1 MKNKLYFLLGLLSFF
16 MIISCNFQIPQKITV
31 KTSPTVK
38 ASAGTV
44 DLKVEDFITV
54 EKIKDMVS
62 KTEVEG
68 LNVMEYK
75 NSNTEAMTFLVHYP
89 LEKVSFDISEQ
100 ISQIQSSLENMN
112 FTLDSE
118 SSSTSFQIPDINQS
132 FDQTTTVEL
141 SASIIEE
148 INNGMKPISLSY
160 YDEGSGTT
168 IGFIPETGTTDYYS
182 QTFGGLEDEI
192 SHIKFSMENDEDEVL
207 AEKIIF
213 GENSQIIITFD
224 QIESNNPGSAN
235 PYTVEITSF
244 GLRDAEGKV
253 IVQNTSI
260 STELTDENPQ
270 IVLDMSDITLPT
282 VSYIFFGIRTKGG
295 NPTPEPLHTTT
306 ARVSIS
312 ETTTIKEV
320 TGFSLKEEDGETDK
334 VINYDIPTQ
343 TIDLSSF
350 EGIDMFKDAEI
361 EDGNITINF
370 DLPDVENWNGI
381 NAFLNLSVLQE
392 DGLNIIQN
400 DIDLITT
407 QTLTIPLNDQI
418 INTNSITIS
427 GNAQFSV
434 TNPGTDGTPSKITF
448 EELGKI
454 SIGILG
460 NVDINKFSTATV
472 KIPSEYI
479 SKLQQNQQIEVPA
492 DLKTWV
498 KEIAFDEL
506 SVKFEID
513 TTLPLNNEIRIN
525 VSSTAFEL
533 NESFSL
539 LRTDESTTLVDK
551 IEKTNFTI
559 LPREL
564 GDYFDFTIGIALPN
578 QTVIG
583 GETYTTISNIAS
595 GETISF
601 QVKEITPVI
610 DWNKI
615 IVSPEE
621 EMGSFSGMY
630 PQETDEN
637 GEAVPGIDISVLG
650 DYLKNLEFN
659 EVSAHIYLSSPLFK
673 EIMSRAEKS
682 GLSGKVWATY
692 KTSEEDLEGQT
703 EYFVDSAEDEE
714 LVKFVETPVIDST
727 LTTYTEKLPTP
738 SAEVDF
744 ANILNT
750 HPMDLRLNYDFALD
764 EITILPEDLETLSE
778 NAAELKV
785 DIILLLPL
793 ELNIA
798 EGMSNAEIDLSQFI
812 YPSESEESEGG
823 SEGSTED
830 TEETVKDL
838 LGRTEPFE
846 IDQIKE
852 FLKDFSISLEF
863 DYENNLGI
871 ACSVVMED
879 TAENT
884 KLPKKEFSIRKTAS
898 SEKIKL
904 TKDEMEYVLTTY
916 PFAPDLKLLITDDIK
931 IPSFDKS
938 PSIKMTVKMAVY
950 ADVDYTLDLTGNG
963 EE

>member
-1 MKNKLYFLLGLLSFF
+1 MKNKLYFLLGLLSLF

-141 SASIIEE
+141 SASVIEE

-160 YDEGSGTT
+160 YDEGSGIN
-168 IGFIPETGTTDYYS
+168 IGFIPETGRTDYYS

-192 SHIKFSMENDEDEVL
+192 SHIKFSMENDEDEAL

-213 GENSQIIITFD
+213 GENSKIIITFD
-224 QIESNNPGSAN
+224 QIVSNNPESAN

-244 GLRDAEGKV
+244 GLRDAEGNV

-270 IVLDMSDITLPT
+270 IVLDMSNITLPT

-295 NPTPEPLHTTT
+295 DPTPEPLHTTT

-320 TGFSLKEEDGETDK
+320 TGFSLKEEDGETDTI
-334 VINYDIPTQ
+334 INYAIPTQ

-350 EGIDMFKDAEI
+350 DGIDMFKEAEI

-381 NAFLNLSVLQE
+381 NAFLNLSVEQE
-392 DGLNIIQN
+392 NGLNVTQTN
-400 DIDLITT
+400 VNLITT
-407 QTLTIPLNDQI
+407 KTLTIPLNNQI

-434 TNPGTDGTPSKITF
+434 TNPGEDGNPSKITF

-454 SIGILG
+454 AIGIVG

-479 SKLQQNQQIEVPA
+479 SKLQQTQEIEVPA

-506 SVKFEID
+506 SVEFEID
-513 TTLPLNNEIRIN
+513 TTLPINNEIGLN
-525 VSSTAFEL
+525 VTSTAFDL
-533 NESFSL
+533 DDTFSL
-539 LRTDESTTLVDK
+539 CRTDESITTLVDK

-564 GDYFDFTIGIALPN
+564 GDYFDFSIGITLPN
-578 QTVIG
+578 QTEVD
-583 GETYTTISNIAS
+583 GETYTTISNITS
-595 GETISF
+595 GENISF
-601 QVKEITPVI
+601 QVKKITPVI
-610 DWNKI
+610 NWNKI
-615 IVSPEE
+615 IVSPDG

-630 PQETDEN
+630 PLETDEN
-637 GEAVPGIDISVLG
+637 GEAVSGIDISVLG

-659 EVSAHIYLSSPLFK
+659 EVSALIYLSSPLFE
-673 EIMSRAEKS
+673 EIMSRTEES

-692 KTSEEDLEGQT
+692 KTDEEDLEGQT
-703 EYFVDSAEDEE
+703 TYFMGSAEDEA
-714 LVKFVETPVIDST
+714 LVNFVETPVIDQN
-727 LTTYTEKLPTP
+727 TTIYTEALPNP
-738 SAEVDF
+738 SAKVNF
-744 ANILNT
+744 ASILNA

-812 YPSESEESEGG
+812 YPSESEESEENSG
-823 SEGSTED
+823 EG

-838 LGRTEPFE
+838 LGRTEPIE
-846 IDQIKE
+846 IDEITE
-852 FLKDFSISLEF
+852 FLKDFSVSLEF

-879 TAENT
+879 TAANS
-884 KLPKKEFSIRKTAS
+884 KIPKKEFSIRKTAS

-904 TKDEMEYVLTTY
+904 TKEEMEYVLKTY